1 VSNKISGYNPSEV
14 LTTTLGN
21 SSNVSPP
28 DKGTAAAA
36 APSAPPASTA
46 DTATFTGPAQT
57 LHKLSSVLAST
68 PVVNAAKVATVKQ
81 AVQSGSYTVN
91 AGSVAD
97 KLLQFDGELR

>member
-1 VSNKISGYNPSEV
+1 MTNKISGYNPSEV
-14 LTTTLGN
+14 LTSTLGN
-21 SSNVSPP
+21 SSNVSAP
-28 DKGTAAAA
+28 DKGASATA

-57 LHKLSSVLAST
+57 LQKLSSLIAST
-68 PVVNAAKVATVKQ
+68 PVVNAAKVATIKQ
-81 AVQSGSYTVN
+81 TVQSGSYQVN